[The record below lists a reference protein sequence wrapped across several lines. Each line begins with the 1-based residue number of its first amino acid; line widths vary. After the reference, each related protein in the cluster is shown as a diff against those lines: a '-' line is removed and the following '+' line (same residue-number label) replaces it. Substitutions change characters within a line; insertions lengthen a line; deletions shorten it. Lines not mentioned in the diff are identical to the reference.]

1 LPRLSVP
8 PLWLGLALC
17 WQRVK
22 KRAAR
27 YRATIFQLTHA
38 N

>member
-1 LPRLSVP
+1 VP
-8 PLWLGLALC
+8 PSWLGLALC

-22 KRAAR
+22 KWAASHL
-27 YRATIFQLTHA
+27 ATIFQLLHA